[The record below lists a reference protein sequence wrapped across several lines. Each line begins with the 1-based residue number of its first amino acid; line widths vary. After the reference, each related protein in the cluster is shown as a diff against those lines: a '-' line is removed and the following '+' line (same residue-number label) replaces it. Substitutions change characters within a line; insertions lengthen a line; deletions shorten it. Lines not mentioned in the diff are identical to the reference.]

1 MINRFKIKDCCNL
14 LFNYR
19 RRSLPL
25 SGLTATQLADHYSS
39 CIKLSAENVRLTLLL
54 YAVGDQIFL
63 TLFPILQLERKL
75 TVLIYFKIYNFDIL
89 FISFPPPTKHTW
101 YVVHFN
107 CRKLMQKMHL
117 DYTWLIICQTS
128 WRRRNWIT
136 FRYKIQFCMLSV
148 EE

>member
-89 FISFPPPTKHTW
+89 FISFPPHKT
-101 YVVHFN
+101 YMICCAFQ
-107 CRKLMQKMHL
+107 LQKINAKNAFGLHL
-117 DYTWLIICQTS
+117 IDYMSDLVKKKELDNFQ
-128 WRRRNWIT
+128 
-136 FRYKIQFCMLSV
+136 V
-148 EE
+148 